1 MLDQSPEAAVRSDN
15 PSLVEC
21 LVRSKLFELTGILS
35 VYLKGAVELATVLRV
50 THNLA
55 LEGGNFTLELL
66 RCNRMLVQVSLDA
79 GVLLAVIFWFLDLLD
94 NLVLSVLLEVSSA
107 DLWVH
112 TTFFTWS
119 DPSCGVDLTLRDGL
133 LPLIPSV
140 SAEERH
146 NLVPGVGVGVS
157 DNIGDDVPFRQIVI
171 CNSVLDSRDIVGQV
185 LLVCK
190 SSLHIIKD
198 LLKLID
204 LLLWAD
210 LEWEHVVSHNAVPS
224 GVELSCT
231 LRHELEGVHHAG
243 LLGFLGELLLEH
255 VFEGGGTHAIPAELN
270 AVNSIED

>member
-1 MLDQSPEAAVRSDN
+1 MLDQSPEAAVRSLN
-15 PSLVEC
+15 LSLVEC
-21 LVRSKLFELTGILS
+21 LVRSKLFERTGILS
-35 VYLKGAVELATVLRV
+35 VYLKGAVELATVLLV

-66 RCNRMLVQVSLDA
+66 CDRMLVQVSLDA

-119 DPSCGVDLTLRDGL
+119 DPSCGVDLTLRDRL

-140 SAEERH
+140 GAEERH

-185 LLVCK
+185 LLVFK

-198 LLKLID
+198 LLKLVN
-204 LLLWAD
+204 LLLFAD

-224 GVELSCT
+224 GAELSCT

-255 VFEGGGTHAIPAELN
+255 VFEGGGTHAISAELN

>member
-1 MLDQSPEAAVRSDN
+1 MLS
-15 PSLVEC
+15 
-21 LVRSKLFELTGILS
+21 I
-35 VYLKGAVELATVLRV
+35 YLKGAVELAAVLLV

-66 RCNRMLVQVSLDA
+66 IDRMRVQVSLDA
-79 GVLLAVIFWFLDLLD
+79 GVLLAVIFWLFDLLD

-119 DPSCGVDLTLRDGL
+119 DPSCGVDLTLRDRL

-140 SAEERH
+140 GAEERH

-210 LEWEHVVSHNAVPS
+210 LEWEHVVSHNVVPS
-224 GVELSCT
+224 GTELSCT

-255 VFEGGGTHAIPAELN
+255 VFEGGGTHAISAELN
-270 AVNSIED
+270 AVNSIEDKRLL